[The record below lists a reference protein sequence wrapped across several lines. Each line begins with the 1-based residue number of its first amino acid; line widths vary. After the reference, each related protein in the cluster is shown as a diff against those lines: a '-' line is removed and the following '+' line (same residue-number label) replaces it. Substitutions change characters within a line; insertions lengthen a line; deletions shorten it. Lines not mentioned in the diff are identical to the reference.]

1 MNNIPQSFKIANQE
15 ISVSTVN
22 ETENDDYGYFCD
34 ATNTIVIAKTVKV
47 NNKPVNLTEK
57 QIKNTYWHEVF
68 HTFQFYYNNKY
79 DEAQA
84 QVFANFMCELE
95 DSIDKPF

>member
-84 QVFANFMCELE
+84 QVFANFMREFELT
-95 DSIDKPF
+95 KNY